1 MLQVDDN
8 GVESISW
15 KHDLVIP
22 SILADD
28 LEVAIAVESYVIVV
42 EHTCVSIIIQL
53 NDSKI
58 LLDAVIKENDWVH

>member
-1 MLQVDDN
+1 M
-8 GVESISW
+8 
-15 KHDLVIP
+15 IP

-58 LLDAVIKENDWVH
+58 LLDAVIKEND